1 MTEKEFLKF
10 IQDCLNE
17 GQRLVKLY
25 HNSEITPW
33 GKQWTVFA
41 IFDAATLLFQL
52 QQKRK
57 PLQLKKRSGACADS

>member
-41 IFDAATLLFQL
+41 IFDAATPTFSVTTE
-52 QQKRK
+52 KEAIAIKEKVSRMC
-57 PLQLKKRSGACADS
+57 R